1 MKLIV
6 ELTNKNLIK
15 NYKNI
20 NHVNYLVIG
29 CKNLSLNASVCFNLS
44 EIDEIYNLVKDTNLR
59 LILNCERLFSDNDLE
74 YVKTLF
80 DLGFFYKF
88 EYIMYSDFGLK
99 NLLET
104 LDKSLKFIFKAS
116 TYLTNKYD
124 VNLYNKLNDF
134 VVLSSEISS
143 SELIELSKGVDKNV
157 IVDVFGQSA
166 CFYSRRPLISN
177 YFKYR
182 GINKDLSN
190 NYHVIEEL
198 RSDLLPIIENE
209 TGTLILEPK
218 HHVLIEEFKFL
229 ENIAY
234 GLISLHNLS
243 MKKCLCVVKTYSDF
257 IGDLNI
263 SKVYET
269 FKDNNIE
276 VYKGAYNI
284 KSVLLKGGCNE

>member
-29 CKNLSLNASVCFNLS
+29 CKNLSLNASVCFTLS
-44 EIDEIYNLVKDTNLR
+44 EIDEIYNLVKDTNLK
-59 LILNCERLFSDNDLE
+59 LILNCERLFSNSDLE
-74 YVKTLF
+74 YVKELF

-99 NLLET
+99 NFLET
-104 LDKSLKFIFKAS
+104 LDKNLKFIFKAS

-124 VNLYNKLNDF
+124 VNLYNELNDY

-143 SELIELSKGVDKNV
+143 SELIELSKGVNKNV
-157 IVDVFGQSA
+157 IVDIFGQSA

-182 GINKDLSN
+182 NIDTELSN

-198 RSDLLPIIENE
+198 RN
-209 TGTLILEPK
+209 
-218 HHVLIEEFKFL
+218 HF
-229 ENIAY
+229 
-234 GLISLHNLS
+234 
-243 MKKCLCVVKTYSDF
+243 DF
-257 IGDLNI
+257 R
-263 SKVYET
+263 T
-269 FKDNNIE
+269 
-276 VYKGAYNI
+276 
-284 KSVLLKGGCNE
+284 

>member
-20 NHVNYLVIG
+20 KYVNYLVIG
-29 CKNLSLNASVCFNLS
+29 CKNLSLNASVCFTLS
-44 EIDEIYNLVKDTNLR
+44 EIDEIYNLVKDTKLK
-59 LILNCERLFSDNDLE
+59 LILNCERLFSNSDLE
-74 YVKTLF
+74 YVKELF

-99 NLLET
+99 NFLET
-104 LDKSLKFIFKAS
+104 LDKNLKFIFKAS
-116 TYLTNKYD
+116 TYLTNKFD
-124 VNLYNKLNDF
+124 VNLYNELNDY

-143 SELIELSKGVDKNV
+143 SELIELSKGVNKNV
-157 IVDVFGQSA
+157 IVDIFGQSA

-182 GINKDLSN
+182 NIDKELSN

-198 RSDLLPIIENE
+198 RNDLLPIIENE

-234 GLISLHNLS
+234 GLILVHNLS
-243 MKKCLCVVKTYSDF
+243 MKKCLCVVKTFNDF
-257 IGDLNI
+257 IDDLNI

-269 FKDNNIE
+269 FKENNIE

>member
-20 NHVNYLVIG
+20 KHVNYLVIG
-29 CKNLSLNASVCFNLS
+29 CKNLSLNASVCFTLS
-44 EIDEIYNLVKDTNLR
+44 EIDEIYNLVKDTNLK
-59 LILNCERLFSDNDLE
+59 LILNCERLFSNSDLE
-74 YVKTLF
+74 YVKELF
-80 DLGFFYKF
+80 DLGFFNNF

-99 NLLET
+99 NFLET
-104 LDKSLKFIFKAS
+104 LDKNLKFIFKAS
-116 TYLTNKYD
+116 TYLTNKFD
-124 VNLYNKLNDF
+124 VNLYNELNDY

-143 SELIELSKGVDKNV
+143 SELIELSKGVNKNV
-157 IVDVFGQSA
+157 IVDIFGQSA
-166 CFYSRRPLISN
+166 CFYSRRPL
-177 YFKYR
+177 
-182 GINKDLSN
+182 SN

-198 RSDLLPIIENE
+198 RNDLLPIVENE

-234 GLISLHNLS
+234 GLISMHKLS
-243 MKKCLCVVKTYSDF
+243 MKKCLCVVKTFNDF
-257 IGDLNI
+257 IDDLNI

-269 FKDNNIE
+269 FKENNIE

>member
-29 CKNLSLNASVCFNLS
+29 CKNLSLNASVCFTLS
-44 EIDEIYNLVKDTNLR
+44 EIDEICNLVKDTNLK
-59 LILNCERLFSDNDLE
+59 LILNCERLFSNSDLE
-74 YVKTLF
+74 YVKELF

-99 NLLET
+99 NFLET
-104 LDKSLKFIFKAS
+104 LDKNLKFIFKAS

-124 VNLYNKLNDF
+124 VNLYNELNDY

-143 SELIELSKGVDKNV
+143 SELIELSKGVNKNV
-157 IVDVFGQSA
+157 IVDIFGQSA

-182 GINKDLSN
+182 NIDKELSD

-198 RSDLLPIIENE
+198 RNDLLPIVENE

-234 GLISLHNLS
+234 GLILMHNLS
-243 MKKCLCVVKTYSDF
+243 MRKCLCVVKTFNDF
-257 IGDLNI
+257 IDDLNI

-269 FKDNNIE
+269 FKENNIE
-276 VYKGAYNI
+276 GYKGAYNI
-284 KSVLLKGGCNE
+284 KTV

>member
-20 NHVNYLVIG
+20 KHVNYLVIG
-29 CKNLSLNASVCFNLS
+29 CKNLSLNASVCFTLS
-44 EIDEIYNLVKDTNLR
+44 EIDEICNLVKDTNLK
-59 LILNCERLFSDNDLE
+59 LILNCERLFSNSDLE
-74 YVKTLF
+74 YVKELF
-80 DLGFFYKF
+80 DLGFFNNF

-99 NLLET
+99 KFLET
-104 LDKSLKFIFKAS
+104 LDKNLKFIFKAS
-116 TYLTNKYD
+116 TYLTNKFD
-124 VNLYNKLNDF
+124 VNLYNELNDY

-143 SELIELSKGVDKNV
+143 SELIELSKGVNKNV
-157 IVDVFGQSA
+157 IVDIFGQSA

-182 GINKDLSN
+182 NIDKELSN

-198 RSDLLPIIENE
+198 RNDLLPIVENE

-234 GLISLHNLS
+234 GLILMHNLS
-243 MKKCLCVVKTYSDF
+243 MRKCLCVVKAFNDF
-257 IGDLNI
+257 LDDLNI

-269 FKDNNIE
+269 FKENNIE